1 MGATHP
7 YARRRGRAGRL
18 GAIGRLG
25 VDAAPDSLEGEI
37 TTWVRAHRGAL
48 QVAGAVV
55 AGLVLLVADLTW
67 VGLLVILVLL
77 LVFELVVLR
86 WGGGGDGDDSGPPAT
101 PDVPASNAA

>member
-1 MGATHP
+1 MSTP
-7 YARRRGRAGRL
+7 RRTR
-18 GAIGRLG
+18 
-25 VDAAPDSLEGEI
+25 VEGEV

-67 VGLLVILVLL
+67 VGLLVILLLL

-86 WGGGGDGDDSGPPAT
+86 LGAGGDGDDRARRRRLTSRSRTLHDIDRAPSQEAL
-101 PDVPASNAA
+101 